1 MQVLIQETE
10 SDPSAFCSSNGFS
23 IFFHLFSYFFFFIIR
38 NLRIAFPLYIFFSS
52 CETLHPSLYPFF
64 CIWLRIEGYA
74 CLGSAD
80 QRTANITAGLKPA
93 AHFAKEIHHTYRKRQ
108 LMNDICLQHTCVI
121 TLRMA
126 VVDLGGNHIQSNV
139 LLQS

>member
-1 MQVLIQETE
+1 MKPFTPLSTL
-10 SDPSAFCSSNGFS
+10 
-23 IFFHLFSYFFFFIIR
+23 FF
-38 NLRIAFPLYIFFSS
+38 
-52 CETLHPSLYPFF
+52 
-64 CIWLRIEGYA
+64 IWLRIEGYA
-74 CLGSAD
+74 CWGSAD

-126 VVDLGGNHIQSNV
+126 AAIVADLGGNHIQSNV